1 MKITKEFRGLGTDE
15 LRSRLSELRKELLK
29 LNVEVNTGN
38 AANPGRVKQ
47 NKKNIARILT
57 LLTEKQKGSK

>member
-1 MKITKEFRGLGTDE
+1 MKITKEFRGLGTEE

-38 AANPGRVKQ
+38 ATNPGRVRK

-57 LLTEKQKGSK
+57 LLTEKQKGTK

>member
-1 MKITKEFRGLGTDE
+1 MKITKEFRELGTNE